1 MSSSGGTYRP
11 HIERAPIGVFEVDVD
26 GNYVDVNPAA
36 CELVGY
42 SREQLLDM
50 SVADLAPD
58 HDDPEEIP
66 SFATARETGRHR
78 TETTLLHGDG
88 HEVEVLLDAV
98 ALDDDR
104 LVAYVRDISAQ
115 KEYERLLEEQRD
127 DLEVLNQVLRH
138 DIRNDLQ
145 LVTAYADLLADECE
159 DDDVGEYIET
169 IRRSA
174 DHAVELT
181 GTARELADVLL
192 SAKTDQQSFD
202 LRGVL
207 ESGVGEVESSYS
219 DLVVTYGTA
228 IPSVTV
234 RANDMLGSVFRNL
247 LKNAVQHND
256 KPRPEVTLSATERE
270 ETVVVRIADNGP
282 GVPDHRKEAIFG
294 EGEAG
299 LDSSGTGIG
308 LYLVESL
315 VDSYGGDVWVED
327 NDPEGAVFVVE
338 LPRAD

>member
-66 SFATARETGRHR
+66 SFAAARETGCLR

-98 ALDDDR
+98 AIDDER

-145 LVTAYADLLADECE
+145 LVTAYADLLADEFE
-159 DDDVGEYIET
+159 DDDVSEYIET

-181 GTARELADVLL
+181 GTAREIADVLL
-192 SAKTDQQSFD
+192 SAKTDQQPFD

-207 ESGVGEVESSYS
+207 ESEVGEVESSYS
-219 DLVVTYGTA
+219 DVVVTYGTA

-234 RANDMLGSVFRNL
+234 RANDMIGSVFRNL

-282 GVPDHRKEAIFG
+282 GVPDDRKEAIFG